1 MHEEKVTFYCTE
13 DELMALERARLALR
27 GYGISVDRGR
37 IIREALSITLED
49 VDRAGA
55 DSLLV
60 ERLGRL

>member
-1 MHEEKVTFYCTE
+1 
-13 DELMALERARLALR
+13 MALERARLVLR

-37 IIREALSITLED
+37 IIREALSITLDD

-60 ERLGRL
+60 ERLDRP